1 MSRTTPIG
9 GKFITIENAL
19 KTFGGQIKFIRRQQK
34 KITQKEL
41 SEHCNVSLTVIKR
54 IEGGKPISTV
64 NLMRILTSLG
74 KLNLLI
80 DLYKQPDISPM
91 EVWKTEKSKL

>member
-9 GKFITIENAL
+9 GKFITVENAL
-19 KTFGGQIKFIRRQQK
+19 KTFWGGQVKFIRRQQK

-54 IEGGKPISTV
+54 VEGGKPISTI

-74 KLNLLI
+74 QLGPLI
-80 DLYKQPDISPM
+80 DLYKQPSVSPM
-91 EVWKTEKSKL
+91 EVWKAEKL